1 MNTRV
6 DRTWQDSI
14 DAVLAEGVARDPR
27 AVVVDWYALE
37 VEHPDWLYPTQAH
50 LPIDGPGAQALA
62 GIVAAAA

>member
-6 DRTWQDSI
+6 DRTWQDSNN
-14 DAVLAEGVARDPR
+14 AVLAEGVARDPR